1 MKLGGERVVP
11 TVTTCG
17 GALRLYSCLTYV
29 IAVNTSTAPA
39 TAAFSVQ
46 GLAGRK
52 LRVFRDARV
61 VAPLGDFVSDKL
73 ASLGVAVYVAPP
85 AGW

>member
-1 MKLGGERVVP
+1 M
-11 TVTTCG
+11 
-17 GALRLYSCLTYV
+17 
-29 IAVNTSTAPA
+29 NTSTAPA

-52 LRVFRDARV
+52 LRVFRDGRMV
-61 VAPLGDFVSDKL
+61 TPLGDFVSDKL
-73 ASLGVAVYVAPP
+73 PGLGVAVYIAPP